1 MKTLEEY
8 MVGAVQKK
16 IKEAYNHY
24 YGSETEETERKEWV
38 MAEKHPSQAIAAVGQ
53 ITWTE
58 GTEMAINDLVD
69 EYNPFAV
76 EDHLLIVKQ

>member
-8 MVGAVQKK
+8 MALTLQKK
-16 IKEAYNHY
+16 IREAYNHY
-24 YGSETEETERKEWV
+24 YGTETEETERKDWV
-38 MAEKHPSQAIAAVGQ
+38 MTEKHPSQAIAAVGQ

-76 EDHLLIVKQ
+76 EDHLLLMKQ